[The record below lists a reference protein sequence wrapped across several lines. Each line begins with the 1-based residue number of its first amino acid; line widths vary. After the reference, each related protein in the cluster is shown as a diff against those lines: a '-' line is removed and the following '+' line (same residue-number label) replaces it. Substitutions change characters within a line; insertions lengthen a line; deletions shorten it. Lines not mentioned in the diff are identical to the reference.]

1 MKYSLSNQHEL
12 RLFKDKVNQLIEK
25 LADVELKIVRKQRT
39 IRQNS
44 YLHVCI
50 TLFAIHFGYT
60 IDEAK
65 TLLKR
70 KCGFMTYEKN
80 GTKFLRST
88 AKLDTLEMIQLIDF
102 IRTFA
107 SIEGCYIPTS
117 EEYLENKF
125 FIDNEIELQKQY
137 L

>member
-12 RLFKDKVNQLIEK
+12 RLFKDKVERLIEK
-25 LADVELKIVRKQRT
+25 LADVELKVVRKQRT

-88 AKLDTLEMIQLIDF
+88 AKLDTLETTQFIDF

-117 EEYLENKF
+117 EEYLENRF

>member
-88 AKLDTLEMIQLIDF
+88 VKLDTLEMIQLIDF

>member
-80 GTKFLRST
+80 GTKFLLSSS
-88 AKLDTLEMIQLIDF
+88 KLNTKEMTDFIDF